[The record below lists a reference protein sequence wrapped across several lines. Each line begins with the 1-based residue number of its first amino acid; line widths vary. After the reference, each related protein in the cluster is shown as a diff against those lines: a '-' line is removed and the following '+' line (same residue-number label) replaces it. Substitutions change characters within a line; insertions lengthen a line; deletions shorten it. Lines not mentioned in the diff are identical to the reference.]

1 MEIVKENFKKYE
13 STHDIFIDGNKIE
26 TKIILYLGYSVLDK
40 IHSVDDELWYD
51 CDLDGIVKVYY
62 KNGDIHKEE
71 TSRNFRHVG
80 SSINSESVT
89 SVTKDEFGYIMS
101 LNTKRGYNNI
111 PTCNLKK
118 IELYWIDAEI
128 EVVEYDCKVCGR
140 FMPARSDEPDSCE
153 QCGGNCCKD
162 CLIYSDYLKGYVC
175 PDCYKEYQEE
185 VEDDE

>member
-1 MEIVKENFKKYE
+1 MNLKENFKKFE
-13 STHDIFIDGNKIE
+13 STHDICVDGYVLK
-26 TKIILYLGYSVLDK
+26 TKAILYLGYSVLDK
-40 IHSVDDELWYD
+40 IHDIDDELWYD
-51 CDLDGIVKVYY
+51 CDLNGIAKVYF
-62 KNGDIHKEE
+62 KNGDINEE
-71 TSRNFRHVG
+71 KVSTRFRHSG
-80 SSINSESVT
+80 TSSYSESIT

-101 LNTKRGYNNI
+101 LNIKRNYNRI
-111 PTCNLKK
+111 PICNLKK

-162 CLIYSDYLKGYVC
+162 CLIYNEYLKGYVC